1 MKLVL
6 SSTFTI
12 TLVSFSMS
20 LSAIGPITNQT
31 ECVKISSETVQSAY
45 HSNTVAEPCSSI
57 ISLTAE
63 PTQGES
69 NTLGNTSEYSQHLPD
84 KMQAPSDVLDANVYY
99 DLRAGVERH
108 FDSTSGF
115 ELTWFNK
122 DHDYYSGIERVLGVV
137 EIDGIQWS
145 EVEWIFFHS
154 RFDASYNL
162 SEPSNPKQLFTTVTN
177 KINYLRM
184 DGPLLIRRT
193 DTGEQIIFDFDIAL
207 GDNIT
212 DYMADY
218 VDLSESLTNVSP
230 DGIHDGTIVMARS
243 IEFPDQITRLVKWG
257 DAGASL
263 MPSEEVFLDKILYA
277 RDSWLTPSFRSEIY
291 DAKLPYMQVEGFGV
305 LFSPYTHR
313 GLYLKGITSE
323 LLDRG
328 WTSGS
333 AGQPVSNFASTPVS
347 QAWQCGDEI
356 RDTEGNRYRTV
367 AIEDICWMADNM
379 ATATYNNGT
388 AIPELRE
395 YEPWTVPANG
405 NWAHYENDISFNET
419 FGKLYNGYAVTSGNG
434 LCPADWRVPT
444 AQDWDDLRNQF
455 GESND
460 RGVAL
465 MTGNT
470 FHWVDPGMG
479 RFDEFNQSGFNA
491 TAAGVRSGQ
500 DGVFRNLKFNTSW
513 WSSTSTGEW
522 TNQSFSLDYQGRT
535 SLPSTSKAWGFSVR
549 CVFEQGYEVS
559 IDEPSDSPALYELNQ
574 NYPNPFN
581 PTTSISYSLPEAT
594 TIKVE
599 VHNVSG
605 QIVAVLESGLKSAGR
620 HNIQFDASG
629 LSSGVYF
636 YRIQSG
642 FGILTQKMLLIK

>member
-6 SSTFTI
+6 I
-12 TLVSFSMS
+12 PSFAIALLSLLLS
-20 LSAIGPITNQT
+20 LSALSHATIQT
-31 ECVKISSETVQSAY
+31 DCNETSTDNTQNGY
-45 HSNTVAEPCSSI
+45 HSITVDQPCVTINDSTS
-57 ISLTAE
+57 E
-63 PTQGES
+63 MVKGES
-69 NTLGNTSEYSQHLPD
+69 IAWSNTPESGHPLDN
-84 KMQAPSDVLDANVYY
+84 KMLAPSDLLDSNAFY

-115 ELTWFNK
+115 ELNWFNK
-122 DHDYYSGIERVLGVV
+122 DHDYYSGIERVLGVI

-145 EVEWIFFHS
+145 EVEWILFHS
-154 RFDASYNL
+154 SFDASYNL
-162 SEPSNPKQLFTTVTN
+162 VEPHNPKQLFSTVTSE
-177 KINYLRM
+177 IEYLRM

-193 DTGEQIIFDFDIAL
+193 ETGEEVIFDFGIGLDNNIA
-207 GDNIT
+207 

-243 IEFPDQITRLVKWG
+243 IEFPDHITRLIKWG
-257 DAGASL
+257 DAVASL
-263 MPSEEVFLDKILYA
+263 MPSEEVFLDEILYA
-277 RDSWLTPSFRSEIY
+277 RDSWFTPSFRPEIY

-313 GLYLKGITSE
+313 GLYLKGITTE

-347 QAWQCGDEI
+347 QTWQCGDEI
-356 RDTEGNRYRTV
+356 RDIEGNRYRTV
-367 AIEDICWMADNM
+367 GIDDTCWMADNL
-379 ATATYNNGT
+379 ATATYKNGT

-395 YEPWTVPANG
+395 YEPWTVPAHG
-405 NWAHYENDISFNET
+405 NWAHYENDISFDGA

-455 GESND
+455 GESNE

-479 RFDEFNQSGFNA
+479 QYNEFNQSGFNA

-500 DGVFRNLKFNTSW
+500 DGVFRNMKFNTSW

-522 TNQSFSLDYQGRT
+522 TNQSFLLDYQGRT

-559 IDEPSDSPALYELNQ
+559 IDEPSDSPALYELRQ

-599 VHNVSG
+599 VYNVSG
-605 QIVAVLESGLKSAGR
+605 QMVAVLESGLKSAGR
-620 HNIQFDASG
+620 HSVQFDASG

-636 YRIQSG
+636 YRIQSE
-642 FGILTQKMLLIK
+642 FGMLTQKMLLIK